1 METPISTGSALV
13 ATEYKEEYS
22 MKTFYDRE
30 KNPAVLIS
38 VRPIYS
44 DRSLPVALFVQY
56 RTRGN
61 ISPWQRYGE
70 KEYRY
75 PGAARNAAKMLE
87 MSHYAWKYI
96 KEEVPENV

>member
-1 METPISTGSALV
+1 
-13 ATEYKEEYS
+13 

-38 VRPIYS
+38 VRPVHP
-44 DRSLPVALFVQY
+44 LPVALFVKY
-56 RTRGN
+56 RSPVN
-61 ISPWQRYGE
+61 ISPWQQYGT

-87 MSHYAWKYI
+87 MAHFAWKYI
-96 KEEVPENV
+96 KEEAPENV

>member
-1 METPISTGSALV
+1 MK
-13 ATEYKEEYS
+13 EYN
-22 MKTFYDRE
+22 RE

-38 VRPIYS
+38 VRPIYPN
-44 DRSLPVALFVQY
+44 RPLPVALFVKY
-56 RTRGN
+56 RFPTS
-61 ISPWQRYGE
+61 ISPKHQYWERYGK

-96 KEEVPENV
+96 KEEAPENV

>member
-1 METPISTGSALV
+1 
-13 ATEYKEEYS
+13 

-44 DRSLPVALFVQY
+44 DRSLPVALFVKY
-56 RTRGN
+56 RSPVN
-61 ISPWQRYGE
+61 VSPWQQYGT

-87 MSHYAWKYI
+87 VAHFAWKYI
-96 KEEVPENV
+96 KEEALENV

>member
-1 METPISTGSALV
+1 
-13 ATEYKEEYS
+13 

-38 VRPIYS
+38 VRPVHS
-44 DRSLPVALFVQY
+44 DRPLPVALFVQY
-56 RTRGN
+56 RTCGN
-61 ISPWQRYGE
+61 ISPWQQYGT

-87 MSHYAWKYI
+87 MSHFAWKYV
-96 KEEVPENV
+96 KEEAPDNV

>member
-1 METPISTGSALV
+1 MK
-13 ATEYKEEYS
+13 EYN
-22 MKTFYDRE
+22 RE

-38 VRPIYS
+38 VRPVHP
-44 DRSLPVALFVQY
+44 DRPLPVALFVKY
-56 RTRGN
+56 RYPTN

-87 MSHYAWKYI
+87 IMHYAWKYI
-96 KEEVPENV
+96 KEEDPENV